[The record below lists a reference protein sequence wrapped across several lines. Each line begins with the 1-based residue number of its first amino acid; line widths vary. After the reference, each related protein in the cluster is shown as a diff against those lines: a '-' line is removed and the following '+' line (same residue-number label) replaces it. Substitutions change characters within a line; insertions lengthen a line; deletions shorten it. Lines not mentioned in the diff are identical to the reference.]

1 MGRLDIQ
8 IEIERQARWI
18 PTNGR
23 IQRLKTIALSNS
35 DASIPNAKEWRQ
47 PRADRPHNHMD
58 LQLYRAATEADVDGF
73 LNVLERVSREKNLTL
88 ASIFDQVTP
97 LKNTLL
103 HVAAASGNLEI
114 VALIVYRYP
123 WLATKTNSN
132 GDTALHL
139 AAKAG
144 DELTLSVIVQLL
156 TSDVHSQ
163 SSGYSRVWVKE
174 VEDDDLPFRKRN
186 KQGNTALHEAL
197 INGHQWV
204 ALNLFGSDPQVV
216 FYLNREGK
224 SPLYLAAEA
233 GYDSCVL
240 AMLKVPV
247 GSENPNTRLKGKSP
261 IHAATRE
268 RQSGVLDI
276 MLKKDPSMIYSR
288 DEEGRT
294 PLHYAASIGHLKGVH
309 YLLGKYALGAV
320 ERDNSGFFPI
330 HMASIKG
337 HVDVIRELLRHCP
350 DPRELLSDN
359 GQNILHVAAING
371 KYEVVSCILKTPELG
386 KLINEKD
393 KVGNTPLHLATMHW
407 HPMIVS
413 ALTGDERVD
422 LKLVNNEGLT
432 AFDAAEYYM
441 ETLAPY
447 HKRLTWT
454 ALRVAGAPRATCP
467 KPLKAI
473 GQSSVQV
480 EPPKMD
486 IYRDRVNTLLLVATL
501 VATVSFAAGFRVPG
515 GYNNSEPDQGMATML
530 RHKKFQVFIF
540 CDMIAMYSS
549 IIVAISLI
557 WAQLCD
563 LKLVLTA
570 LRVAL
575 PLLGVSLA
583 TMSLAFMAGVS
594 LVVSNL
600 NWLSNTVLIT
610 GFLFLIIL
618 VILFFPL
625 CSPTSSRNCILRRIS
640 LISFHMMM
648 LVTGSYNTHGN
659 LECEACIS

>member
-8 IEIERQARWI
+8 IEIERQSRWI
-18 PTNGR
+18 PTNVR
-23 IQRLKTIALSNS
+23 IQRLQTIPLSNS
-35 DASIPNAKEWRQ
+35 DASIPHVKELRQ

-114 VALIVYRYP
+114 VALIVYGYP
-123 WLATKTNSN
+123 RLVTETNSN

-144 DELTLSVIVQLL
+144 DLLTLSVIVQLL
-156 TSDVHSQ
+156 TSDVDSQ
-163 SSGYSRVWVKE
+163 SSASSRVLVKE

-204 ALNLFGSDPQVV
+204 ALNLFGLDPQVL

-240 AMLKVPV
+240 AMLKDQV
-247 GSENPNTRLKGKSP
+247 GSENPNTRFKGKSP
-261 IHAATRE
+261 IHGATRE
-268 RQSGVLDI
+268 RQLGVLDI

-413 ALTGDERVD
+413 ALTGDKRVD

-454 ALRVAGAPRATCP
+454 ALKVAGAPRATCP

-501 VATVSFAAGFRVPG
+501 VATVSFAAGFTVPG

-600 NWLSNTVLIT
+600 NWLSNTVLIM

-618 VILFFPL
+618 VILFLPL
-625 CSPTSSRNCILRRIS
+625 CSPTSSRTCILRHIS
-640 LISFHMMM
+640 FISFHLMM
-648 LVTGSYNTHGN
+648 LVTGSYNTDGN

>member
-8 IEIERQARWI
+8 IEIERQSRWI

-23 IQRLKTIALSNS
+23 IQRLQTIALSNS
-35 DASIPNAKEWRQ
+35 DASIPNVKEWRQ

-73 LNVLERVSREKNLTL
+73 LN
-88 ASIFDQVTP
+88 
-97 LKNTLL
+97 NTLL

-240 AMLKVPV
+240 AMLK
-247 GSENPNTRLKGKSP
+247 SSNHFNYILKMP
-261 IHAATRE
+261 
-268 RQSGVLDI
+268 GVLDI

-422 LKLVNNEGLT
+422 LKLLNNEGLT

-447 HKRLTWT
+447 QRLTWT

-501 VATVSFAAGFRVPG
+501 VATVSFAAGFTVPG

-530 RHKKFQVFIF
+530 RHKK
-540 CDMIAMYSS
+540 
-549 IIVAISLI
+549 
-557 WAQLCD
+557 
-563 LKLVLTA
+563 LVLTA
-570 LRVAL
+570 LKS
-575 PLLGVSLA
+575 GIA
-583 TMSLAFMAGVS
+583 TIGSFSCNNVFSIHGWCLSCREQPQLAFQYCPNHGLPFPHHSRDTLLSTLLPNLIKKLHLAPHLFHFLPPDDAGDRK
-594 LVVSNL
+594 LQ
-600 NWLSNTVLIT
+600 
-610 GFLFLIIL
+610 
-618 VILFFPL
+618 
-625 CSPTSSRNCILRRIS
+625 
-640 LISFHMMM
+640 
-648 LVTGSYNTHGN
+648 Y
-659 LECEACIS
+659 